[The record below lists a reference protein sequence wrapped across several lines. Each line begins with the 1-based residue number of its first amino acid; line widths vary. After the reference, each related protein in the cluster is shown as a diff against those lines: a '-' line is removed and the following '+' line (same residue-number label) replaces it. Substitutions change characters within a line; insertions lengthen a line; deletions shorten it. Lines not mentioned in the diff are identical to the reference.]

1 LAKAGAFDP
10 LAPASSKGP
19 LFWRAAI
26 VAGLDRIV
34 DHGGRFQRDREQGQT
49 ALFGGD
55 FEPRDGADPNAGLA
69 DTRAWSETEALTFE
83 KEALGL
89 FMSGHPV
96 QRYAEALQIAGAK
109 RLAEMVQS
117 EADVSTA
124 GIVTGIR
131 QLKTKRGDRMAVFM
145 LDDEGGKVEVVVFPE
160 TYNRYGGLIADDAL
174 LLVRGKFEREE
185 DTSRMVAAELVPLDV
200 VRDRSIREVLVT
212 VPARRSSKEFANS
225 LRLVFERHPGDR
237 RVSIVIAAEPADG
250 IPEGM
255 RVKTLIQRRVKPS
268 DLFVRDVE
276 SLCGAGSVVLK

>member
-1 LAKAGAFDP
+1 
-10 LAPASSKGP
+10 
-19 LFWRAAI
+19 
-26 VAGLDRIV
+26 
-34 DHGGRFQRDREQGQT
+34 
-49 ALFGGD
+49 
-55 FEPRDGADPNAGLA
+55 
-69 DTRAWSETEALTFE
+69 
-83 KEALGL
+83 
-89 FMSGHPV
+89 MSGHPV

-212 VPARRSSKEFANS
+212 VPARQSSKEFANS
-225 LRLVFERHPGDR
+225 LRNVFERYPGDR
-237 RVSIVIAAEPADG
+237 RVSIVIAAEPAEG

-276 SLCGAGSVVLK
+276 SLCGVGSVVLK